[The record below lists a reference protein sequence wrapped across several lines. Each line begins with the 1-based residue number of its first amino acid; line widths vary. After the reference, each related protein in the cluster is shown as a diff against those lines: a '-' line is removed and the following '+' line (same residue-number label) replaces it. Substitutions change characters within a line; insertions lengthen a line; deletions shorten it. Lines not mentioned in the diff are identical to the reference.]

1 MSHSMKLPGHKLR
14 ELMQNGCVTLPGAF
28 NGLVARMCVE
38 AGFEACY
45 ISGAAVS
52 ASAGLPDIG
61 VHPLSGFLSSINQVT
76 STSGL
81 PCLVDADTG
90 FGELEQLPKTVHN
103 YFQAG
108 AAGFH
113 IEDQVFPKR
122 CGHLDGKSLVPT
134 KDFALKVAAAAQ
146 SRDSLTNGSFIV
158 CARTDARA
166 VEGMESAIERA
177 KAYVE
182 AGADM
187 IFPEGLTN
195 IDEFKAFAAA
205 LKPCKGEAPGG
216 GPYLLAN
223 MTEFGKTPYYSV
235 AEFADA
241 GYHCVIFPVST
252 LRCAMR
258 PVQEMLRMLK
268 EEGSVEDMVKQ
279 MYTRKELYQT
289 LQYTPG
295 VEWKYPATPKPKMS

>member
-223 MTEFGKTPYYSV
+223 MTEFGKTP
-235 AEFADA
+235 
-241 GYHCVIFPVST
+241 
-252 LRCAMR
+252 
-258 PVQEMLRMLK
+258 
-268 EEGSVEDMVKQ
+268 
-279 MYTRKELYQT
+279 
-289 LQYTPG
+289 
-295 VEWKYPATPKPKMS
+295 KPKMS